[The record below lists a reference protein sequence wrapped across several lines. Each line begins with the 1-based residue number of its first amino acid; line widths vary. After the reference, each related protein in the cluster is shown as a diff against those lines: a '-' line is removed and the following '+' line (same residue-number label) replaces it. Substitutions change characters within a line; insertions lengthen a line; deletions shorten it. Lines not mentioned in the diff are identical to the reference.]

1 MNGTSKS
8 KSQHNLNQVKQNRL
22 ERYIAL
28 QKILTLK
35 NNKLK
40 IGKTFEVLVE
50 KESKKSVNQW
60 AGRLDGN
67 MWVVFDKTNE
77 KIKDLVKVKILDT
90 KGITLF
96 GERV

>member
-1 MNGTSKS
+1 M
-8 KSQHNLNQVKQNRL
+8 
-22 ERYIAL
+22 
-28 QKILTLK
+28 
-35 NNKLK
+35 K

-50 KESKKSVNQW
+50 KESKKSANQW